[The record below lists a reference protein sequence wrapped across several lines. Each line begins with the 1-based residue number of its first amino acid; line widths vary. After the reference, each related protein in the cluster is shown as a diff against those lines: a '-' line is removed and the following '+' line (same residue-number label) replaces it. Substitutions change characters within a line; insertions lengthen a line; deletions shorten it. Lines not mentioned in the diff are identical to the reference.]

1 MKQKFGSLLEENYV
15 KSLRHNDVIII
26 TIVLFLNSFWLLI
39 TSL

>member
-15 KSLRHNDVIII
+15 KSLRLNDVIII